1 MKKKILTAITTMC
14 LVFAMI
20 PSTVFAGATTG
31 RAASKALARTQI
43 ETNVIIKDVKVTLP
57 GSNFDML
64 PDFTVIGAKYTGN
77 PIVPPITINLSNGSE
92 LVCGRDYTITFADN
106 IMPGTASYVITG
118 TGRYGGMHKGTF
130 VIDKADIGRV
140 ASVMALG
147 AAVYNGR
154 QHTPKFSLAAPSQ
167 YGPLIKGK
175 DYTVTYGDNVEVG
188 LGYIT
193 VNGMGNRFKGSAQT
207 AFYIERANIAS
218 ASTAAV
224 ADELYTGLAF
234 TPQPQWAVYEG
245 MNLINGQDYTLS
257 YINNVA
263 EGTASVVM
271 TGIGKYQGTKVVPF
285 RIVKRPEIVT
295 GFKVKKQ
302 SKNRI
307 KMYWHKASN
316 VEKYQIRI
324 CQDKKFRKSVKKYTI
339 KNYNSALKVASKYR
353 KCYIQIRGCATLNG
367 KTIYGPW
374 SRMCR
379 K

>member
-1 MKKKILTAITTMC
+1 MKKKILTAITAIC
-14 LVFAMI
+14 LAFTMI
-20 PSTVFAGATTG
+20 PATVFAGATPGKATTE
-31 RAASKALARTQI
+31 ALARTQI

-57 GSNFDML
+57 GDNFDML
-64 PDFTVIGAKYTGN
+64 PDFTVIGAKYTGR
-77 PIVPPITINLSNGSE
+77 PIIPPVTINLSNGSE
-92 LVCGRDYTITFADN
+92 LVCGRDYTISFADN

-130 VIDKADIGRV
+130 VIEKADIGRV
-140 ASVMALG
+140 ASLIALG

-154 QHTPKFSLAAPSQ
+154 QHTPDFSVTAPPQ
-167 YGPLIKGK
+167 YGALIRGK
-175 DYTVTYGDNVEVG
+175 DYTVTYAGNVEVG

-193 VNGMGNRFKGSAQT
+193 VNGMGDRFTGSAQT

-218 ASTAAV
+218 ASTAQV

-234 TPQPQWAVYEG
+234 TPQPQWVAYEG

-257 YINNVA
+257 YINNVE
-263 EGTASVVM
+263 EGTAGVVM
-271 TGIGKYQGTKVVPF
+271 TGIGRYQGTKIVPF
-285 RIVKRPEIVT
+285 RIVKRPGVVT
-295 GFKVKKQ
+295 GFKIKKQ

-307 KMYWHKASN
+307 KMYWNK
-316 VEKYQIRI
+316 VGDGEKYQIRI
-324 CQDKKFRKSVKKYTI
+324 CKDKKFKKGVKKYTI
-339 KNYNSALKVASKYR
+339 KNYNSALKVASKYK